1 MLADLNH
8 LVAREPALHQVDFR
22 GEGFE
27 WIDCMNRGDSMISFV
42 RKAEDPRDFVVVACN
57 FTPVVRHGY
66 RIGVPQAGFYRE
78 IFNSDSSFYAGS
90 NVGNFPG
97 CTAEK
102 FSHHGRPA
110 SLALTLPPLSV
121 VVLKPDL

>member
-1 MLADLNH
+1 
-8 LVAREPALHQVDFR
+8 
-22 GEGFE
+22 
-27 WIDCMNRGDSMISFV
+27 MISFV
-42 RKAEDPRDFVVVACN
+42 RKAEDPRDFVIVACN
-57 FTPVVRHGY
+57 FTPVVRQSY
-66 RIGVPQAGFYRE
+66 RIGVPQAGYYRE

-97 CTAEK
+97 CNAEK
-102 FSHHGRPA
+102 IAHHGRPT